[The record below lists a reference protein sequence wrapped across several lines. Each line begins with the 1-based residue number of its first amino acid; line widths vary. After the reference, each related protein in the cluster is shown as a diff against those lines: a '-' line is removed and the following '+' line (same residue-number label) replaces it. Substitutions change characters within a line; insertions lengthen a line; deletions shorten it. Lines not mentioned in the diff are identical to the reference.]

1 MDLTAEA
8 ESIPDVFENTS
19 VTAFNE
25 MVRILDALGHEDALA
40 IFMYAEKGIKSSKVA
55 IEELGLTQ
63 KRFYSR
69 LKELIEVGLIEKTEG
84 EYNYT
89 IFGNIFFKIG
99 FSLLEMIENR
109 EQIELLEK
117 IRASS
122 SLPNSE
128 LEKIR
133 NVVSK
138 NFRDMSGLF
147 DMVFLSGKQ
156 RKVEV
161 LPSYE
166 KLVEKLDEEI
176 KASKDYIHLASRYI
190 DNKVVDSI
198 FKAMNRGINTKGI
211 MARENL
217 EDKFNK
223 LELLLS
229 PSLVLSMLRYF
240 SDPEI
245 GDIMRDG
252 NVPFSFCIIDGQHCF
267 FELPSM
273 GNHDF
278 AIAFFVEDK
287 EIGVRFTKI
296 FNSLWEMS
304 EAKAIPKFL
313 QMLNRKD
320 KPQ

>member
-1 MDLTAEA
+1 MDLAAEA

-40 IFMYAEKGIKSSKVA
+40 IFFYTEKHIKSSKLA

-84 EYNYT
+84 EYRYT

-99 FSLLEMIENR
+99 FSLMEMIENR
-109 EQIELLEK
+109 EQIELMEK

-122 SLPNSE
+122 SLPNAE
-128 LEKIR
+128 MEKIR
-133 NVVSK
+133 SVVSK

-166 KLVEKLDEEI
+166 KLVERLVEEF
-176 KASKDYIHLASRYI
+176 KASKESSLLATRYI
-190 DNKVVDSI
+190 DNKVIDCM
-198 FKAMNRGINTKGI
+198 FKAQARGVRNKVI
-211 MARENL
+211 MAKENL
-217 EDKFNK
+217 EDKVNK
-223 LELLLS
+223 LQLLISPGLVMNLLEYFNDPDLNELL
-229 PSLVLSMLRYF
+229 
-240 SDPEI
+240 
-245 GDIMRDG
+245 RDG
-252 NVPFSFCIIDGQHCF
+252 HVPFSFCIIDNRLCF

-278 AIAFFVEDK
+278 SIAFFVNDE
-287 EIGVRFTKI
+287 EIGARFTKM
-296 FNSLWEMS
+296 FNTLWEVAEMKS
-304 EAKAIPKFL
+304 VPKFFQL
-313 QMLNRKD
+313 LNKNS
-320 KPQ
+320 

>member
-1 MDLTAEA
+1 MDYAAEA
-8 ESIPDVFENTS
+8 ESIPDVFENTT

-40 IFMYAEKGIKSSKVA
+40 IFMYTEKGIKSSKLA

-69 LKELIEVGLIEKTEG
+69 LKELIEVGLIEKSEG
-84 EYNYT
+84 EYNFT

-122 SLPNSE
+122 SLPNAE
-128 LEKIR
+128 MEKIR
-133 NVVSK
+133 SVVSK

-147 DMVFLSGKQ
+147 DMVFLSEKQ
-156 RKVEV
+156 RKVEI

-166 KLVEKLDEEI
+166 KLVERLVEEF
-176 KASKDYIHLASRYI
+176 KASKESSLLATRYI
-190 DNKVVDSI
+190 DNKVIDCM
-198 FKAMNRGINTKGI
+198 FKAQARGVRNKVI
-211 MARENL
+211 MAKENL
-217 EDKFNK
+217 EDKVNK
-223 LELLLS
+223 LQLLISPGLVMNLLEYFNDPDLDELL
-229 PSLVLSMLRYF
+229 
-240 SDPEI
+240 
-245 GDIMRDG
+245 RDG
-252 NVPFSFCIIDGQHCF
+252 HVPFSFCIIDNRLCF

-278 AIAFFVEDK
+278 SIAFFVNDE
-287 EIGVRFTKI
+287 EIGARFTRM
-296 FNSLWEMS
+296 FNTLWEAAETKS
-304 EAKAIPKFL
+304 VPKFFQL
-313 QMLNRKD
+313 LNKNS
-320 KPQ
+320 

>member
-1 MDLTAEA
+1 MDLAAEA

-40 IFMYAEKGIKSSKVA
+40 IFFYTEKGIKSSKLA

-84 EYNYT
+84 EYRYT

-99 FSLLEMIENR
+99 FSLMEMIENR
-109 EQIELLEK
+109 EQIELMEK

-122 SLPNSE
+122 SLPNAE
-128 LEKIR
+128 MEKIR
-133 NVVSK
+133 SVVSK

-166 KLVEKLDEEI
+166 KLVERLVEEF
-176 KASKDYIHLASRYI
+176 KASKESSLLATRYI
-190 DNKVVDSI
+190 DNKVIDCM
-198 FKAMNRGINTKGI
+198 FKAQARGVRNKVI
-211 MARENL
+211 MAKENL
-217 EDKFNK
+217 EDKVNK
-223 LELLLS
+223 LQLLISPGLVMNLLEYFNDPDLNELL
-229 PSLVLSMLRYF
+229 
-240 SDPEI
+240 
-245 GDIMRDG
+245 RDG
-252 NVPFSFCIIDGQHCF
+252 HVPFSFCIIDNRLCF

-278 AIAFFVEDK
+278 SIAFFVNDE
-287 EIGVRFTKI
+287 EIGARFTKM
-296 FNSLWEMS
+296 FNTLWEVAEMKS
-304 EAKAIPKFL
+304 VPKFFQL
-313 QMLNRKD
+313 LNKNS
-320 KPQ
+320 

>member
-1 MDLTAEA
+1 MDHAAEA
-8 ESIPDVFENTS
+8 ESIPDVFENTN

-25 MVRILDALGHEDALA
+25 MVGILDALGHEDALA
-40 IFMYAEKGIKSSKVA
+40 IFMYAERGIKSSKVA

-69 LKELIEVGLIEKTEG
+69 LKELIEVGLIEKSEG

-89 IFGNIFFKIG
+89 TFGTIFFKIG

-133 NVVSK
+133 SVVSK

-147 DMVFLSGKQ
+147 DMVFLSEKQ

-166 KLVEKLDEEI
+166 KLVEKLIEEV
-176 KASKDYIHLASRYI
+176 KTSKDYIHLASRYI
-190 DNKVVDSI
+190 DNKVIDSI
-198 FKAMNRGINTKGI
+198 FKAIDRGVNTKGI

-229 PSLVLSMLRYF
+229 PGLVLSMLQYF
-240 SDPEI
+240 SDPEL
-245 GDIMRDG
+245 GDVMRDG

-273 GNHDF
+273 GN
-278 AIAFFVEDK
+278 DK
-287 EIGVRFTKI
+287 EIGARFSKI

-313 QMLNRKD
+313 QMLNRK
-320 KPQ
+320 